1 MDNKEKPWRKPG
13 DNSGL
18 PHSIET
24 PGLKKLEDEDYE
36 SGSLL
41 KPVESV
47 LRLMRLETKAVFR
60 SGTEKTEVM
69 VTMPLEITRENI
81 EIEGKGRVKLALEA
95 HGRQIMQMSS
105 DKFLDDIRRK
115 LKEVSVSSD

>member
-1 MDNKEKPWRKPG
+1 
-13 DNSGL
+13 
-18 PHSIET
+18 
-24 PGLKKLEDEDYE
+24 LEDEDYE